1 MPEIIEVRL
10 DVTRSSR
17 IPKLGGTLIA
27 ISEALTLGGSGDQI
41 RVTFETDRPSDLR
54 GLGAIPR
61 MASRIIGVSEIR
73 VWNSNVAEK
82 MDGLLGET
90 GFGVCYASKNP
101 LYDSPKVLMASGY
114 RCDNIVPPKF
124 DPELIVSG
132 GEVLKQPHGR
142 HSIVISGNFKI
153 NPTPNDLASSI
164 FDARVW
170 SRALMYC
177 MKHFPDLNFFVVGS
191 GTNALLQVLGP
202 DSGVIDSR
210 GDLESE
216 LSLIQCA
223 DGFLGTSTGPSTVA
237 ILGTKPYLI
246 LKSPEHHARE
256 TSELLRN
263 DRFIGFSNERQ
274 IFARRIGD
282 EKTLRQ
288 IMSNWMGEF

>member
-27 ISEALTLGGSGDQI
+27 ISEALTLGRLGDQV
-41 RVTFETDRPSDLR
+41 RVTFEADSPSDLR
-54 GLGAIPR
+54 RLGAIPR

-73 VWNSNVAEK
+73 VWNSNVAET
-82 MDGLLGET
+82 MDQLLRET
-90 GFGVCYASKNP
+90 GFGVYYASKNP

-124 DPELIVSG
+124 DPELRESG
-132 GEVLKQPHGR
+132 ERLLKQSHGR
-142 HSIVISGNFKI
+142 HSMVISGNFKI
-153 NPTPNDLASSI
+153 NPTPTDLASSI
-164 FDARVW
+164 FDAAVW

-177 MKHFPDLNFFVVGS
+177 VKHFPDLSFFVVGS
-191 GTNALLQVLGP
+191 GTDALLQVLGP

-210 GDLESE
+210 GELESE

-223 DGFLGTSTGPSTVA
+223 DGFVGTSTGPSTVA

-256 TSELLRN
+256 TSKLLQN
-263 DRFIGFSNERQ
+263 DRFMGFSTERQ

-288 IMSNWMGEF
+288 MMSSWMEEF